1 MKPGYYLYIELHT
14 EEELKDSYVYP
25 LSFFKLYKVFNDRS
39 ILKYGGVNKISES
52 ELTVSTIPKK
62 AFEISEEEFE
72 WCKELDFRKITKEF
86 VEENWPEFFI

>member
-1 MKPGYYLYIELHT
+1 M
-14 EEELKDSYVYP
+14 
-25 LSFFKLYKVFNDRS
+25 
-39 ILKYGGVNKISES
+39 GGVNKISES